1 MSVLK
6 FFHVIHNMG
15 LEVYICIYT
24 AVVHLSFTS
33 EQAIVRQIYMD
44 PWNAPL
50 VLRSVGHG
58 EGFQQAVNMYI
69 MVTRVSRTLSEGED
83 HTHSLRQFLEGEYRG
98 QLQRSGSIEVNCR
111 RS

>member
-1 MSVLK
+1 MSVLE

-44 PWNAPL
+44 PWNAPQ
-50 VLRSVGHG
+50 VLRSVGQ
-58 EGFQQAVNMYI
+58 GFQQAVNMYI

-98 QLQRSGSIEVNCR
+98 QLQRSESIEVNCR